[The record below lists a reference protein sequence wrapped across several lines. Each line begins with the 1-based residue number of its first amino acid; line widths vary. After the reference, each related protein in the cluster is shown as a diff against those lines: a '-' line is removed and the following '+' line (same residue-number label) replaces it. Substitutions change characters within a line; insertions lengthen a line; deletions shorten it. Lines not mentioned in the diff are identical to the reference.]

1 MVMDTLLRRKINGN
15 GGGSKMRLVVAY
27 ITIFLLS
34 IAFLIAT
41 DMLTG
46 MDLTTAVEILK
57 ESFSVTT
64 REEDMVIVILLLL
77 PLLIPFVTYMR
88 GCRKKTGS
96 LRNPD

>member
-1 MVMDTLLRRKINGN
+1 MVMDTLLRRKIYGN
-15 GGGSKMRLVVAY
+15 GGDSKMRMVVAY

-64 REEDMVIVILLLL
+64 REENMVIVILLLL

-88 GCRKKTGS
+88 GRRKKTGS